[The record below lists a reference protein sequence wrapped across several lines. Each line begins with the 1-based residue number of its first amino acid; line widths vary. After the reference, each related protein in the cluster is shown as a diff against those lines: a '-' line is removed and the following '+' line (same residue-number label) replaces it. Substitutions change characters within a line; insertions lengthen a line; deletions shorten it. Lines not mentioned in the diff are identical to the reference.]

1 MRASFASLLGVGCIV
16 TLSHLT
22 SVIIFAQGSRAT
34 QGGSTRSLQVSV
46 DLTVLDVTVHD
57 HAGKPVRD
65 LEQGRFKVYEDKV
78 EQTISFLGK
87 EESPVTW
94 GLVLDR
100 SGSMQGMMSDVYE
113 AALHILQE
121 GIGEDEMFIMTFGD
135 QINLV
140 SPLTSDRR
148 KLQDSIFGLR
158 AHGPTPLFDA
168 VASALDYIKQGK
180 HRKKVLV
187 VVTDGGD
194 NYSLLSFN
202 RLVNRVRE
210 SDVLIYAVGMYGTMA
225 HNPTEFRLIQEPRR
239 QLEQLAET
247 TGGYAYFPIDP
258 DKCRET
264 MSTIVQ
270 EVSEHYT
277 IGYYSTNQTHDG
289 SWRKI
294 KVEVT
299 TNQDRTKYFVRTRSG
314 YYAPRLDAAGPS
326 LPLFLHESPF
336 SSGQSVAG
344 AGNR

>member
-1 MRASFASLLGVGCIV
+1 M
-16 TLSHLT
+16 
-22 SVIIFAQGSRAT
+22 
-34 QGGSTRSLQVSV
+34 SV
-46 DLTVLDVTVHD
+46 DLTLLDVTVHD

-78 EQTISFLGK
+78 EQTISFVGK
-87 EESPVTW
+87 EESAVTW

-100 SGSMQGMMSDVYE
+100 SGSMQGKVSDVYR
-113 AALHILQE
+113 AALHILE
-121 GIGEDEMFIMTFGD
+121 GGIGEDEMSIMTFGD

-194 NYSLLSFN
+194 NHSSLSFN
-202 RLVNRVRE
+202 RLVDRVRE

-225 HNPTEFRLIQEPRR
+225 HNPTELRLIQGPQR
-239 QLEQLAET
+239 QLEQLSET
-247 TGGYAYFPIDP
+247 TGGYAYFPTDP

-277 IGYYSTNQTHDG
+277 IGYYPSNQTNDG
-289 SWRKI
+289 KWRKI
-294 KVEVT
+294 KVEVPK
-299 TNQDRTKYFVRTRSG
+299 TNQDKAKYFVRTRSG
-314 YYAPRLDAAGPS
+314 YYARQVDSAGQL
-326 LPLFLHESPF
+326 LPFPLGDSRF
-336 SSGQSVAG
+336 SAIETVNGT
-344 AGNR
+344 GNR